1 MFSKQKDR
9 RYRRR
14 PTLEDHLDV
23 TDIRKRNEAASA
35 ELERYRSLLPP
46 LVL

>member
-1 MFSKQKDR
+1 MFSKQNDR

-14 PTLEDHLDV
+14 PTLMDHIDA
-23 TDIRKRNEAASA
+23 TDIRKRNETASA